1 MSYTWQVAE
10 VTIMN
15 RDWRFW
21 VKGVI
26 PIIFTLIVL
35 GILHII
41 RVKYGLFWSL
51 APAFTAVVMAIY
63 HGGLWPG
70 NISALLVFGYTFYIV
85 DDPIRAII
93 IVASLIFIVVPVAI
107 LEKYRKHT
115 DTVQGLIVKLREV
128 HALTL
133 TTMVNWP
140 DWDDEEKW
148 IVSERIHNRVSDILT
163 VVRGWHLLAKEH
175 QEVLKSEEFKKNV
188 RQ

>member
-1 MSYTWQVAE
+1 
-10 VTIMN
+10 MN
-15 RDWRFW
+15 NWRYW
-21 VKGVI
+21 AKCCI
-26 PIIFTLIVL
+26 PIVFTLIVL
-35 GILHII
+35 GILHFI

-70 NISALLVFGYTFYIV
+70 NISALLVIGYTFYTV
-85 DDPIRAII
+85 DDPIRVII
-93 IVASLIFIVVPVAI
+93 IIASLIFIVVPVSI
-107 LEKYRKHT
+107 LEKHRKHT

-148 IVSERIHNRVSDILT
+148 LVSERIHDRVSDVLT
-163 VVRGWHLLAKEH
+163 VVRGWHLLAKEQ
-175 QEVLKSEEFKKNV
+175 QEALKSEKFKETVKK
-188 RQ
+188 